1 MSQEF
6 SRGPQLSSDARARAG
21 FATSATRVLTPL
33 LLRLHV
39 ADFTARFGQLGLKY
53 FAVPFLEVLS
63 LRFLSGSRP
72 GRWVVWVVYRMSNK
86 PLPVP
91 HAAEWM
97 MIPEHS
103 VEQVLETG
111 ALSSLYP
118 QDVLEAARR
127 MDRQRREH
135 DEHHAGGS

>member
-1 MSQEF
+1 
-6 SRGPQLSSDARARAG
+6 
-21 FATSATRVLTPL
+21 
-33 LLRLHV
+33 
-39 ADFTARFGQLGLKY
+39 
-53 FAVPFLEVLS
+53 

-72 GRWVVWVVYRMSNK
+72 GRWLVWLIYRALNK
-86 PLPVP
+86 PLPAP

-111 ALSSLYP
+111 ALKSLHP
-118 QDVLEAARR
+118 SDVLEAARR

-135 DEHHAGGS
+135 EERHSRGS

>member
-1 MSQEF
+1 LYF
-6 SRGPQLSSDARARAG
+6 SPAAWRRSGTLEYAFDKVFAGGMRLS
-21 FATSATRVLTPL
+21 FM
-33 LLRLHV
+33 
-39 ADFTARFGQLGLKY
+39 
-53 FAVPFLEVLS
+53 
-63 LRFLSGSRP
+63 SGSRP
-72 GRWVVWVVYRMSNK
+72 GRWVVWVFYRVFNK

-103 VEQVLETG
+103 VDQVLETG
-111 ALSSLYP
+111 ALRSLYP

-135 DEHHAGGS
+135 DERYARDS

>member
-1 MSQEF
+1 
-6 SRGPQLSSDARARAG
+6 
-21 FATSATRVLTPL
+21 
-33 LLRLHV
+33 
-39 ADFTARFGQLGLKY
+39 
-53 FAVPFLEVLS
+53 
-63 LRFLSGSRP
+63 
-72 GRWVVWVVYRMSNK
+72 VWLVYRTLGK

-111 ALSSLYP
+111 ALESLYP
-118 QDVLEAARR
+118 QDVLKAARR

-135 DEHHAGGS
+135 DERYSERP

>member
-1 MSQEF
+1 M
-6 SRGPQLSSDARARAG
+6 
-21 FATSATRVLTPL
+21 
-33 LLRLHV
+33 
-39 ADFTARFGQLGLKY
+39 
-53 FAVPFLEVLS
+53 
-63 LRFLSGSRP
+63 RFLSGSHV
-72 GRWVVWVVYRMSNK
+72 GRWVVWVIYRARNK

-111 ALSSLYP
+111 ALNSLHP
-118 QDVLEAARR
+118 SDVLEAARR

-135 DEHHAGGS
+135 DERYSRNS

>member
-1 MSQEF
+1 MIY
-6 SRGPQLSSDARARAG
+6 R
-21 FATSATRVLTPL
+21 L
-33 LLRLHV
+33 L
-39 ADFTARFGQLGLKY
+39 K
-53 FAVPFLEVLS
+53 
-63 LRFLSGSRP
+63 
-72 GRWVVWVVYRMSNK
+72 K

-111 ALSSLYP
+111 ALASLYP

-127 MDRQRREH
+127 MDHQRREH
-135 DEHHAGGS
+135 DERYSRGA

>member
-1 MSQEF
+1 M
-6 SRGPQLSSDARARAG
+6 
-21 FATSATRVLTPL
+21 
-33 LLRLHV
+33 
-39 ADFTARFGQLGLKY
+39 
-53 FAVPFLEVLS
+53 
-63 LRFLSGSRP
+63 RFLSGSRP
-72 GRWVVWVVYRMSNK
+72 GRWAVWAMYRARNK

-111 ALSSLYP
+111 ALKSLHP
-118 QDVLEAARR
+118 SDVLEAARR

-135 DEHHAGGS
+135 DEHHSRGS

>member
-1 MSQEF
+1 MVWGLY
-6 SRGPQLSSDARARAG
+6 RILS
-21 FATSATRVLTPL
+21 
-33 LLRLHV
+33 
-39 ADFTARFGQLGLKY
+39 
-53 FAVPFLEVLS
+53 
-63 LRFLSGSRP
+63 
-72 GRWVVWVVYRMSNK
+72 K

-103 VEQVLETG
+103 VDQVLETG
-111 ALSSLYP
+111 ALRSLYP

-135 DEHHAGGS
+135 DERYAKEP

>member
-1 MSQEF
+1 MY
-6 SRGPQLSSDARARAG
+6 RAQNR
-21 FATSATRVLTPL
+21 
-33 LLRLHV
+33 
-39 ADFTARFGQLGLKY
+39 
-53 FAVPFLEVLS
+53 
-63 LRFLSGSRP
+63 
-72 GRWVVWVVYRMSNK
+72 

-111 ALSSLYP
+111 ALKSLYP

-135 DEHHAGGS
+135 DAHYSGES